1 MVGFQ
6 MVGRQDGWENGVLRM
21 SLGDIVT
28 SWPLPLPMRDMVS
41 RAVAQSA
48 EDSVIVSWLYL
59 RPVARAG
66 GFQGFCQ
73 GGRLDG

>member
-48 EDSVIVSWLYL
+48 EDSVTVS
-59 RPVARAG
+59 
-66 GFQGFCQ
+66 
-73 GGRLDG
+73 